1 MMFLAYMYFEG
12 VGCVEDMP
20 RGVSYLQKLVNTD
33 DIRPGEEGVL
43 AIALF
48 YMGELYYRGIVV
60 PKDNELA
67 EKHWLRGAMIQKNPV
82 SGLHHYGSVE
92 CQSALGMFYSNREFL
107 DLKKAFQWHK
117 RAQESG
123 SVVSEGA
130 LGVMYLYGL
139 GTEENL
145 RLAYHH
151 LTNAAARGNTY
162 AKGYL
167 AAYYYKRQMFER
179 TAITGRD
186 RLAAV
191 QDCKPLA
198 KAEGCPVEHVKR
210 GVSMGC
216 FYLALCCQYG
226 YGTFQDKSF
235 AEILI
240 RKM

>member
-67 EKHWLRGAMIQKNPV
+67 EK
-82 SGLHHYGSVE
+82 
-92 CQSALGMFYSNREFL
+92 
-107 DLKKAFQWHK
+107 
-117 RAQESG
+117 
-123 SVVSEGA
+123 
-130 LGVMYLYGL
+130 
-139 GTEENL
+139 
-145 RLAYHH
+145 
-151 LTNAAARGNTY
+151 
-162 AKGYL
+162 
-167 AAYYYKRQMFER
+167 
-179 TAITGRD
+179 
-186 RLAAV
+186 LAAV

-240 RKM
+240 RKAIELSPDVAYDLHAKAILGTA

>member
-1 MMFLAYMYFEG
+1 M
-12 VGCVEDMP
+12 ED
-20 RGVSYLQKLVNTD
+20 L
-33 DIRPGEEGVL
+33 RPGEEGVL

-48 YMGELYYRGIVV
+48 YMGELCYKGIVV

-67 EKHWLRGAMIQKNPV
+67 EKHWLRGAMIKKDPV
-82 SGLHHYGSVE
+82 TGLHYYGSVE
-92 CQSALGMFYSNREFL
+92 CQTALGMFYSNPEFL
-107 DLKKAFQWHK
+107 DMKKAFKWHK

-123 SVVSEGA
+123 SVISEGA

-145 RLAYHH
+145 QLAYHY
-151 LTNAAARGNTY
+151 LTNAASYGNTY

-167 AAYYYKRQMFER
+167 AAYYYKRQMYDR
-179 TAITGRD
+179 TVATGRE
-186 RLAAV
+186 LAAV

-216 FYLALCCQYG
+216 FYLALCSQYG
-226 YGTFQDKSF
+226 YAMIQDKALAQKLIKKAIELSPDV
-235 AEILI
+235 AYDLHAKAILGI
-240 RKM
+240 A